1 MAERR
6 PAMELA
12 AEMYV
17 QDRRFGRKWG
27 GCHGVKRQKKK
38 RDVTGV
44 ALVMRGRA
52 AWRAPDY
59 RFSSSRCESR
69 KRRERRE
76 QR

>member
-44 ALVMRGRA
+44 ALVMRGARCVA
-52 AWRAPDY
+52 RPGLSVQF
-59 RFSSSRCESR
+59 FSLRIA
-69 KRRERRE
+69 
-76 QR
+76 

>member
-1 MAERR
+1 MAERKA
-6 PAMELA
+6 AMGLA

-52 AWRAPDY
+52 AWPDY

>member
-44 ALVMRGRA
+44 ALVMRARCVARPGLSVQF
-52 AWRAPDY
+52 
-59 RFSSSRCESR
+59 FSLRIA
-69 KRRERRE
+69 
-76 QR
+76 

>member
-12 AEMYV
+12 AEMSL

-52 AWRAPDY
+52 AGRAPEY